1 MALTASF
8 HGMDEMLKPPN
19 KRLYHN
25 NDGCPSASEISPT
38 DRQTGTGGYRLCKEC
53 ERLDRKES

>member
-8 HGMDEMLKPPN
+8 HGVDEMLKPPN

-25 NDGCPSASEISPT
+25 NDGCSSALDIATPE
-38 DRQTGTGGYRLCKEC
+38 RQTGTGGYHLCKVC
-53 ERLDRKES
+53 EKLDRKES